1 MATQPSLLLPQTL
14 ASDMTLFELD
24 ETLSLL
30 MESATEAADENN
42 GEIPDELRGALL
54 DYCEAFGVKVDNIA
68 NYIKSQENYARNAK
82 REIDRLQSSASTAE
96 NRVERLKGLV
106 KYFMQTRNLRSLRGR
121 VNTISLRNNS
131 QDSLVVE
138 RPDAIPSEYWR
149 VSVTL
154 FQTEWQDVLNSLP
167 ETHDLRARFHSGSD
181 GAMTRDPDNAKLRSA
196 LNSGVQIQGAVLRR
210 GQHIRLT

>member
-1 MATQPSLLLPQTL
+1 MATQPSLALPQTL

-24 ETLSLL
+24 ETLCLL
-30 MESATEAADENN
+30 MESATEAANENN
-42 GEIPDELRGALL
+42 GDIPDELRGALM

-68 NYIKSQENYARNAK
+68 NYIKSQETHARNAK
-82 REIDRLQSSASTAE
+82 HEIDRLQSRASAAE

-106 KYFMQTRNLRSLRGR
+106 KYFMQTRNLRSLKGR
-121 VNTISLRNNS
+121 LNTVSLRNNS
-131 QDSLVVE
+131 QDSLVLE

-154 FQTEWQDVLNSLP
+154 SQADVLNSLP
-167 ETHDLRARFHSGSD
+167 ETHDLRARFDLG
-181 GAMTRDPDNAKLRSA
+181 GAITRDPDNAKLRSA
-196 LNSGVQIQGAVLRR
+196 LNSGVQIEGAVLRR